1 MGATLR
7 APREGLA
14 RVSRRMRGELRRL
27 PRAREDSHAARRLEV
42 VRVLR
47 QRLAAV
53 LRDQEE
59 VLEADAAD
67 ALDALDARL
76 DRDYVARDE
85 LALAC
90 QAESRGLVD
99 FQPHAVA
106 EAEVEAVA
114 EPLARL
120 ARALGWIA

>member
-14 RVSRRMRGELRRL
+14 RVSRRMRGEPRRL

-47 QRLAAV
+47 QRFAAV
-53 LRDQEE
+53 CRDQEQ

-67 ALDALDARL
+67 ALDALDAGL
-76 DRDYVARDE
+76 DRDHVADDE
-85 LALAC
+85 FVVAG
-90 QAESRGLVD
+90 QAESRGLVHL
-99 FQPHAVA
+99 QAHPVA
-106 EAEVEAVA
+106 EAEVEAVT
-114 EPLARL
+114 E
-120 ARALGWIA
+120 